1 MSAEEFVDP
10 GLGEAQS
17 VGKLIEEICDES
29 AEFLRARRSAVM
41 LPTADSS
48 RPVRSDS
55 DPATQ
60 R

>member
-29 AEFLRARRSAVM
+29 AEFLRA
-41 LPTADSS
+41 LD
-48 RPVRSDS
+48 D
-55 DPATQ
+55 Q

>member
-29 AEFLRARRSAVM
+29 AEFLLRA
-41 LPTADSS
+41 LD
-48 RPVRSDS
+48 D
-55 DPATQ
+55 Q